1 MGYVFLSPELI
12 PPMLTDT
19 TCKNAKAKDNPYKL
33 TDEKGMFLLVN
44 PNGSKYFRLK
54 YRIDGKEKLLALGVY
69 PETSLK
75 QARDKRE
82 EARQKLADGIDPS
95 ESRKAEKIAHA
106 YTFERLIREWLTSN
120 SHTLK
125 TLTHHKK
132 LRRFEIHVLPVLGDM
147 PVNAIK
153 SPDIYNLIKPLIAKN
168 ELDTAHRVRSEISA
182 VAYCI
187 AHGLTD
193 YDPVQ
198 AVGRQLPPNKVKH
211 RVAIIDPSQFAKLM
225 RDIANYI

>member
-1 MGYVFLSPELI
+1 
-12 PPMLTDT
+12 MLTDT

-95 ESRKAEKIAHA
+95 
-106 YTFERLIREWLTSN
+106 
-120 SHTLK
+120 
-125 TLTHHKK
+125 
-132 LRRFEIHVLPVLGDM
+132 
-147 PVNAIK
+147 
-153 SPDIYNLIKPLIAKN
+153 
-168 ELDTAHRVRSEISA
+168 
-182 VAYCI
+182 
-187 AHGLTD
+187 
-193 YDPVQ
+193 
-198 AVGRQLPPNKVKH
+198 
-211 RVAIIDPSQFAKLM
+211 
-225 RDIANYI
+225 